1 MFNNLSISKKIHIPL
16 VASIIFGF
24 VVILVNYYYSM
35 QDMKDNVYE
44 AQDKTLR
51 SSYKEAVNSKESI
64 GLTNAINIAKNY
76 DVVRALK
83 YNDRELAIKGL
94 NLISKEFKDFTE
106 YSNIKIHIHDA
117 KVHSFLRAWKPEKFG
132 DDLKSFR
139 KTIVDVKNNKKPII
153 AIELGRAGLV
163 LRGLAP
169 IVEDNTYLGSV
180 EFMQGLNSIVKQ
192 ARKNE
197 GFEMVVVMKDDFLST
212 ATALKDA
219 PKVSNY
225 ILAVN
230 ESAIDKNFFNSLKD
244 IDLSKTSTFKTTK
257 DYFVISEP
265 IKDFSNNIVGY
276 AVVGNKLSNV
286 NSVID
291 KSASSLLRQVYIM
304 AFVFLIVLVFLMMII
319 KIAVVNP
326 IVNLDKVA
334 QELAQGDAD
343 LSKRLPVKTEDELGH
358 ASRSFNEFLNKV
370 EKLSQDAKD
379 EALRAIESEKAVK
392 ESIDKN
398 RVNLTLSDEMIKGAI
413 NNAQNLSQSMQ
424 ENVENVNHVNKLN
437 RDTED
442 VISKVTLSTDE
453 VISTISNITQMISES
468 RLSSEQLNS
477 NVEEIYNVISLIKDI
492 SDQTNLL
499 ALNAAIEAA
508 RAGEHG
514 RGFAVVADEV
524 RKLAE
529 RTQKATSEV
538 EANISVLKQNSTSM
552 AENSELIE
560 VHAQSS
566 QEKLDLFKD
575 TLSELINNSEQIT
588 KDNTSIGHEL
598 FVNMAKLDH
607 MVLKNNTY
615 SAAFEG
621 KTNSYEGDH
630 TTCRLGKWYQTDGK
644 ESFGKSAN
652 FASLLNPH
660 MQIHKNISTITNM
673 IKDGNIDSDELIKLF
688 KENENISKEM
698 FAILDKI
705 VA

>member
-1 MFNNLSISKKIHIPL
+1 
-16 VASIIFGF
+16 
-24 VVILVNYYYSM
+24 M
-35 QDMKDNVYE
+35 QDMKDNVYSSQE
-44 AQDKTLR
+44 KTLR
-51 SSYKEAVNSKESI
+51 YSYKEAIKSKENI

-83 YNDRELAIKGL
+83 YNDRDIAIKGL
-94 NLISKEFKDFTE
+94 NLVSKEFKDYTE
-106 YSNIKIHIHDA
+106 YQNIKIHIHDA
-117 KVHSFLRAWKPEKFG
+117 KIYSFLRAWSPDKFG
-132 DDLKSFR
+132 DDLSSFR
-139 KTIVDVKNNKKPII
+139 KTIVDIKNNKKPIV
-153 AIELGRAGLV
+153 AIELGRAGLI

-180 EFMQGLNSIVKQ
+180 EFMQGLNSIVEH
-192 ARKNE
+192 ARQSE
-197 GFEMVVVMKDDFLST
+197 GFEVVIVMKNDYLST

-219 PKVSNY
+219 PKASNY
-225 ILAVN
+225 TLAVN
-230 ESAIDKNFFNSLKD
+230 ENVINRNFFDSLKNTDLSAI
-244 IDLSKTSTFKTTK
+244 STFEIAN
-257 DYFVISEP
+257 DYFIVSEP
-265 IKDFSNNIVGY
+265 IKDFSGDIVGY
-276 AVVGNKLSNV
+276 AVIGNKLSTV

-304 AFVFLIVLVFLMMII
+304 AFVFLVILIFLMLII
-319 KIAVVNP
+319 KVAVVNP

-343 LSKRLPVKTEDELGH
+343 LSKRLPVKSNDELGD
-358 ASRSFNEFLNKV
+358 ASKSFNEFLNKV
-370 EKLSQDAKD
+370 EKLSNDANN
-379 EALRAIESEKAVK
+379 EAQRAIESEQAVK
-392 ESIDKN
+392 EGMEKN
-398 RVNLTLSDEMIKGAI
+398 RVNLALSDEMIKGAI
-413 NNAQNLSQSMQ
+413 DNAHNLSQSMQ
-424 ENVENVNHVNKLN
+424 ENVQNVNNVNKLN

-442 VISKVTLSTDE
+442 VISKVTVSTDE
-453 VISTISNITQMISES
+453 VISTISNITQMIGES

-477 NVEEIYNVISLIKDI
+477 NVEEIYNVITLIKDI

-538 EANISVLKQNSTSM
+538 EANISVLQQNSTSM

-560 VHAQSS
+560 GHAQSS

-621 KTNSYEGDH
+621 KANSYEGDH

-644 ESFGKSAN
+644 EGFGKSAN
-652 FASLLNPH
+652 FASLLKPH
-660 MQIHKNISTITNM
+660 VQIHKNISSITNM
-673 IKDGNIDSDELIKLF
+673 IKEGNVNSDELIKLF

>member
-1 MFNNLSISKKIHIPL
+1 
-16 VASIIFGF
+16 
-24 VVILVNYYYSM
+24 
-35 QDMKDNVYE
+35 
-44 AQDKTLR
+44 
-51 SSYKEAVNSKESI
+51 
-64 GLTNAINIAKNY
+64 
-76 DVVRALK
+76 
-83 YNDRELAIKGL
+83 
-94 NLISKEFKDFTE
+94 
-106 YSNIKIHIHDA
+106 
-117 KVHSFLRAWKPEKFG
+117 
-132 DDLKSFR
+132 
-139 KTIVDVKNNKKPII
+139 
-153 AIELGRAGLV
+153 
-163 LRGLAP
+163 
-169 IVEDNTYLGSV
+169 
-180 EFMQGLNSIVKQ
+180 
-192 ARKNE
+192 
-197 GFEMVVVMKDDFLST
+197 
-212 ATALKDA
+212 
-219 PKVSNY
+219 
-225 ILAVN
+225 
-230 ESAIDKNFFNSLKD
+230 
-244 IDLSKTSTFKTTK
+244 
-257 DYFVISEP
+257 
-265 IKDFSNNIVGY
+265 
-276 AVVGNKLSNV
+276 GNKLSTV

-304 AFVFLIVLVFLMMII
+304 AFVFLVILIFLMLII
-319 KIAVVNP
+319 KVAVVNP

-343 LSKRLPVKTEDELGH
+343 LSKRLPVKSNDELGD
-358 ASRSFNEFLNKV
+358 ASKSFNEFLNKV
-370 EKLSQDAKD
+370 EKLSNDANN
-379 EALRAIESEKAVK
+379 EAQRAIESEQAVK
-392 ESIDKN
+392 EGMEKN
-398 RVNLTLSDEMIKGAI
+398 RVNLALSDEMIKGAI
-413 NNAQNLSQSMQ
+413 DNAHNLSQSMQ
-424 ENVENVNHVNKLN
+424 ENVQNVNNVNKLN

-442 VISKVTLSTDE
+442 VISKVTVSTDE

-477 NVEEIYNVISLIKDI
+477 NVQEIYNVITLIKDI

-538 EANISVLKQNSTSM
+538 EANISVLQQNSTSM

-560 VHAQSS
+560 GHAQSS

-621 KTNSYEGDH
+621 KANSYEGDH

-644 ESFGKSAN
+644 EGFGKSAN
-652 FASLLNPH
+652 FASLLKPH
-660 MQIHKNISTITNM
+660 VQIHKNISSITNM
-673 IKDGNIDSDELIKLF
+673 IKEGNVNSDELIKLF

>member
-1 MFNNLSISKKIHIPL
+1 
-16 VASIIFGF
+16 
-24 VVILVNYYYSM
+24 M
-35 QDMKDNVYE
+35 QDMKDNVYSSQE
-44 AQDKTLR
+44 KTLR
-51 SSYKEAVNSKESI
+51 YSYKEAIKSKENI

-83 YNDRELAIKGL
+83 YNDRDIAIKGL
-94 NLISKEFKDFTE
+94 NLVSKEFKDYTE
-106 YSNIKIHIHDA
+106 YQNIKIHIHDA
-117 KVHSFLRAWKPEKFG
+117 KIYSFLRAWSPDKFG
-132 DDLKSFR
+132 DDLSSFR
-139 KTIVDVKNNKKPII
+139 KTIVDIKNNKKPIV
-153 AIELGRAGLV
+153 AIELGRAGLI

-180 EFMQGLNSIVKQ
+180 EFMQGLNSIVEH
-192 ARKNE
+192 ARQSE
-197 GFEMVVVMKDDFLST
+197 GFEVVIVMKNDYLST

-219 PKVSNY
+219 PKASNY
-225 ILAVN
+225 TLAVN
-230 ESAIDKNFFNSLKD
+230 ENVINRNFFDSLKNTDLSAI
-244 IDLSKTSTFKTTK
+244 STFEIAN
-257 DYFVISEP
+257 DYFIVSEP
-265 IKDFSNNIVGY
+265 IKDFSGDIVGY
-276 AVVGNKLSNV
+276 AVIGNKLSTV

-304 AFVFLIVLVFLMMII
+304 AFVFLVILIFLMLII
-319 KIAVVNP
+319 KVAVVNP

-343 LSKRLPVKTEDELGH
+343 LSKRLPVKSNDELGD
-358 ASRSFNEFLNKV
+358 ASKSFNEFLNKV
-370 EKLSQDAKD
+370 EKLSNDANN
-379 EALRAIESEKAVK
+379 EAQRAIESEQAVK
-392 ESIDKN
+392 EGMEKN
-398 RVNLTLSDEMIKGAI
+398 RVNLALSDEMIKGAI
-413 NNAQNLSQSMQ
+413 DNAHNLSQSMQ
-424 ENVENVNHVNKLN
+424 ENVQNVNNVNKLN

-442 VISKVTLSTDE
+442 VISKVTVSTDE

-477 NVEEIYNVISLIKDI
+477 NVQEIYNVITLIKDI

-538 EANISVLKQNSTSM
+538 EANISVLQQNSTSM

-560 VHAQSS
+560 GHAQSS

-621 KTNSYEGDH
+621 KANSYEGDH

-644 ESFGKSAN
+644 EGFGKSAN
-652 FASLLNPH
+652 FASLLKPH
-660 MQIHKNISTITNM
+660 VQIHKNISSITNM
-673 IKDGNIDSDELIKLF
+673 IKEGNVNSDELIKLF